1 MGHLIVQKNKFL
13 TVRLQWY
20 RTMCLE
26 LKYSSSR
33 RLLPFLFSWASLD
46 YLLDFCEFLSLSSH
60 QSSEL
65 QLLMIAILSY
75 QYSDT
80 QLFKF
85 KECLHEEMIRNLSL
99 HTKEWFL

>member
-1 MGHLIVQKNKFL
+1 MILYYMLRARIL
-13 TVRLQWY
+13 LY
-20 RTMCLE
+20 RG
-26 LKYSSSR
+26 
-33 RLLPFLFSWASLD
+33 LLAFLFSWASLV

-65 QLLMIAILSY
+65 QLLTIVILSY
-75 QYSDT
+75 HYSNI

-85 KECLHEEMIRNLSL
+85 KACMHEEMIRNLSL